1 MMLKLRF
8 LASALIFVSLLTSC
22 SSDPYTNAG
31 KCESPGESKVVDER
45 VAVCTGVE
53 GKSKWYFEGKY
64 FDDSFLLAKIDYLS
78 FSLTNELALK
88 LKNEN
93 LYDSFFLIYD
103 TYKITADDLAA
114 YANGDSRWDDLIELK
129 VKLDRE
135 TETEKYLSGEATR
148 LFLDWKYKGKGNS
161 SEVFSARDASN
172 RQGNLTNDLYQ
183 SFKDKLAPLR
193 GAISTEY
200 SLSDRELSS
209 IFLSRLVK
217 INAK

>member
-22 SSDPYTNAG
+22 SSDPYANAG

-45 VAVCTGVE
+45 VAVCTGVA

-64 FDDSFLLAKIDYLS
+64 FDDAFLLAKIDYLS

-88 LKNEN
+88 LKKEN
-93 LYDSFFLIYD
+93 LYESFFEVYD
-103 TYKITADDLAA
+103 AYKITADDLAA

-161 SEVFSARDASN
+161 SEVYSARDASN
-172 RQGNLTNDLYQ
+172 RQFNLTNDLNQ

-200 SLSDRELSS
+200 SLSDRELSY

>member
-1 MMLKLRF
+1 MKKNYLT
-8 LASALIFVSLLTSC
+8 IFILVGILVSGC
-22 SSDPYTNAG
+22 SSDPYANAG

-78 FSLTNELALK
+78 FKLTNELALK
-88 LKNEN
+88 LKSED
-93 LYDSFFLIYD
+93 LYDSFFGIYEA
-103 TYKITADDLAA
+103 YQLSADDLMT

-129 VKLDRE
+129 VKLERE
-135 TETEKYLSGEATR
+135 IDTEKYLSGEATR
-148 LFLDWKYKGKGNS
+148 LFLDWKYKGKGTS
-161 SEVFSARDASN
+161 SEAFSARDASI

-183 SFKDKLAPLR
+183 SFKDKLGPLR
-193 GAISTEY
+193 GVISTEY

>member
-1 MMLKLRF
+1 MSKIKL
-8 LASALIFVSLLTSC
+8 LTLLMASLLLSGC
-22 SSDPYTNAG
+22 SSDPYANAG
-31 KCESPGESKVVDER
+31 KCESPGESKVIDER
-45 VAVCTGVE
+45 VAICTGIE

-78 FSLTNELALK
+78 FKLTNELASK
-88 LKNEN
+88 LKSED
-93 LYDSFFLIYD
+93 LYDSFFGIYEA
-103 TYKITADDLAA
+103 YKLSADDLMT

-129 VKLDRE
+129 VKLEREIE
-135 TETEKYLSGEATR
+135 TEEYLSGEATR
-148 LFLDWKYKGKGNS
+148 LFLDWKYKGKGSS
-161 SEVFSARDASN
+161 SEVFSAREASV

-183 SFKDKLAPLR
+183 SFNDKLGPLR
-193 GAISTEY
+193 GVISTEY

>member
-1 MMLKLRF
+1 MMSKLRF
-8 LASALIFVSLLTSC
+8 VSSALIFVSLLTSC
-22 SSDPYTNAG
+22 SSDPYANAG

-64 FDDSFLLAKIDYLS
+64 FDDAFLLAKIDYLS

-88 LKNEN
+88 LKKEN
-93 LYDSFFLIYD
+93 LYESFFEIYD

-161 SEVFSARDASN
+161 SEVYSARDASN
-172 RQGNLTNDLYQ
+172 RQSNLTNDLYQ
-183 SFKDKLAPLR
+183 SFKDKIAPLR

-217 INAK
+217 TNDK

>member
-1 MMLKLRF
+1 MSTLKVLVSVIF
-8 LASALIFVSLLTSC
+8 LTTLLSSC
-22 SSDPYTNAG
+22 APDPYANVG

-45 VAVCTGVE
+45 VAVCTGIE

-88 LKNEN
+88 LKSED
-93 LYDSFFLIYD
+93 LYDSFFGIYEA
-103 TYKITADDLAA
+103 YKLSADDLAA

-135 TETEKYLSGEATR
+135 TETEKYLNGEATR

>member
-1 MMLKLRF
+1 
-8 LASALIFVSLLTSC
+8 
-22 SSDPYTNAG
+22 
-31 KCESPGESKVVDER
+31 
-45 VAVCTGVE
+45 VCTGTE

-64 FDDSFLLAKIDYLS
+64 FEDAFLLAKIDYLS

-88 LKNEN
+88 LKKEN
-93 LYDSFFLIYD
+93 LYDSFFGIYA

-135 TETEKYLSGEATR
+135 TETEKYLSSEATR
-148 LFLDWKYKGKGNS
+148 LFADWKYKGKGSS
-161 SEVFSARDASN
+161 SEFYSAREASN
-172 RQGNLTNDLYQ
+172 RQLNLTGSLYE

-193 GAISTEY
+193 GAISTKY
-200 SLSDRELSS
+200 SLSDRELSY